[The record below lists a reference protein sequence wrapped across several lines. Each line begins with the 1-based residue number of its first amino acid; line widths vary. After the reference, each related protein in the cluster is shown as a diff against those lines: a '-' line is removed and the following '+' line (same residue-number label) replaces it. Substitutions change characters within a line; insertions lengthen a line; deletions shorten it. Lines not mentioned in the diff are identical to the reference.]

1 MSRIDALYI
10 ALLKAHGREKGAVL
24 ASDAFFPFSDVV
36 EEAGKMEL
44 PLLFSLVALLE
55 MKIPSRPA
63 INWESVWFL
72 PGFAISGINI
82 PGG

>member
-1 MSRIDALYI
+1 
-10 ALLKAHGREKGAVL
+10 
-24 ASDAFFPFSDVV
+24 
-36 EEAGKMEL
+36 MEL